1 MVVMVVL
8 RAIVMM
14 EVMEMVGDC
23 KGDDGASGGDG
34 GSWWL

>member
-8 RAIVMM
+8 RAVV
-14 EVMEMVGDC
+14 VMEAMVGVC